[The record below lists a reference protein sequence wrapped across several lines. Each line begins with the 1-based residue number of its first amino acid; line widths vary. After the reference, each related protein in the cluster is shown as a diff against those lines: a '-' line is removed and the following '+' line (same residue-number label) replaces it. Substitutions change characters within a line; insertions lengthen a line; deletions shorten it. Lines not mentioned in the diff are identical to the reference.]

1 MGLPWWL
8 SGKESACSAG
18 DAGSIP
24 AREDP
29 LEEEMT
35 PHSSILIWEMPW
47 TEEPGG
53 LSPWGCKESDTTEG
67 TEYTGVC
74 VCVYLRVC
82 VCVCVYLRV
91 CVCVCCGCWWGTSV
105 VSDSMR
111 PYGQQPTR
119 LLCPQDS
126 LGKNTGMVAI
136 SFSSIHV
143 YIP

>member
-53 LSPWGCKESDTTEG
+53 LSPWGRKESDTTEG

>member
-53 LSPWGCKESDTTEG
+53 LSPWGCKESDTTKG

>member
-53 LSPWGCKESDTTEG
+53 LSPWGYKESDTTEG